1 MRTLI
6 VGLCTAGAMYSYNAW
21 GMKGGLIAIAGIFAL
36 SGALFLFS
44 YLVDRWVDRRQNRG

>member
-44 YLVDRWVDRRQNRG
+44 YLVECWIDRRQNRG